1 MIDVRRLR
9 ILRELD
15 SRGTVVATAA
25 ALHLTPSAVSQ
36 QLAALAKETGVRLLD
51 PAGRR
56 VRLTPAARV
65 LLGHADV
72 LFAQLERAEADLA
85 AFNEGRVGSVAVA
98 AFTTAIS
105 GIVVPALAALRESRP
120 RLRMSVSDVAEP
132 ACFDLLLAGD
142 LDLAVSITHPG
153 AQPLD
158 ERLLPIP
165 LLDDPLDV
173 ALPAGHPYA
182 AAAAVPLEVLGGED
196 FISSRAGTPCHEVTH
211 AACAAAGFVP
221 RVRHRCDDYTAVLD
235 LIAAGCGVGLIPR
248 LAKLASTPQ
257 VALRPI
263 AGVPPIRPIFAAVR
277 RGSQQAPHL
286 SATLAAIV
294 AAARSPDLYHAFPQG
309 RRRGADPVGLQAGV
323 SDRLDLIDDQVVQ

>member
-15 SRGTVVATAA
+15 SRGTVVATTA

-85 AFNEGRVGSVAVA
+85 AFDEGRVGSVAVA

-105 GIVVPALAALRESRP
+105 GIVVPALTALRQSRP

-142 LDLAVSITHPG
+142 LDLAVCITHPG
-153 AQPLD
+153 ARPLD

-182 AAAAVPLEVLGGED
+182 TATATATATAAAVPLEVLAGED
-196 FISSRAGTPCHEVTH
+196 FISSGPGTPCHEVTH

-221 RVRHRCDDYTAVLD
+221 RVRHRCEDYTAVLG

-248 LAKLASTPQ
+248 LAKLSSTPQ

-263 AGVPPIRPIFAAVR
+263 AGVPPIRPIFAVVR

-294 AAARSPDLYHAFPQG
+294 AAARSPDLY
-309 RRRGADPVGLQAGV
+309 GALTTSP
-323 SDRLDLIDDQVVQ
+323 